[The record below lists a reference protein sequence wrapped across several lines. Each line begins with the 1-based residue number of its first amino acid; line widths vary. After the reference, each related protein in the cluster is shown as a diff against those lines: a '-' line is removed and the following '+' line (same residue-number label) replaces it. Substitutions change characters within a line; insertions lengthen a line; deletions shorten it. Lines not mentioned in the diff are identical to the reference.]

1 MSSDFAVHGV
11 PRDWITRSLY
21 VVLLAALAA
30 GLYARF
36 AGLGKWSLGVDEYYI
51 SRSID
56 NILRTGLPRFAC
68 GGFYTRGL
76 TYQYAVAAVRLSG
89 LSPEFSARLVS
100 AVSSLIGL
108 PAAFLLGRRL
118 HGRAAGLLLTI
129 VLSVSVWEIEM
140 ARFARMY
147 APFQSVFLWYL
158 VYFLRYAVDRNRASL
173 IPMALLSMLGV
184 LTWEGGA
191 LLGVTNL
198 LPPLLQHER
207 GHLRR
212 SDWPYL
218 GAMLLLL
225 GALVGS
231 LTDLRGSPPPLP
243 VVAAAPAAA
252 GALASITRVYLR
264 HLPWMIAFLVLLP
277 AAVVSCLPWLWSAKG
292 RWLAALGLLL
302 TLITALLHQ
311 FWLCGTV
318 FVLLLL
324 TGLLQPEELR
334 RPAGRSFVL
343 ALAACAVFWT
353 AFGTVTAAWTDTTSG
368 PTALSGRWLGLM
380 EHLSGYPDV
389 FGQILRPWARTM
401 PALTLGAL
409 TLSGA
414 LTVRSI
420 LQPPARSMVPRALVI
435 VLLVVMLTVGMTHPG
450 RVETRYTFFLYPL
463 VAALSVSA
471 ILSLAELTIQ
481 QPRAALAIGASLS
494 LLCFSLSEDFQPR
507 HIAKIDSRRIVF
519 RMGMS
524 PVLADHYY
532 PRADYR
538 VVADWLGNHVH
549 PGDIVMIGIPT
560 IDQYYHRA
568 NFVFLQDN
576 DPRYDDYACSNG
588 ATARWTNL
596 PLLYS
601 AAQLAPR
608 VATGQRIF
616 LLLYPDQAPSMLAEG
631 ARRKWHQQLKWTA
644 PDNAATAILI
654 NPH

>member
-1 MSSDFAVHGV
+1 MNSDSAVQSV
-11 PRDWITRSLY
+11 PRDWITRGLY
-21 VVLLAALAA
+21 IVLLAAVAA

-56 NILRTGLPRFAC
+56 NILRTGLPRFSC
-68 GGFYTRGL
+68 GGFYIRGL
-76 TYQYAVAAVRLSG
+76 TYQYAVAAVRLSA

-100 AVSSLIGL
+100 ALSSLIGL
-108 PAAFLLGRRL
+108 PAAFLIGRRL
-118 HGRAAGLLLTI
+118 HSRAAGLLLVI

-158 VYFLRYAVDRNRASL
+158 VYFLRYAVDRNRTSL
-173 IPMALLSMLGV
+173 IPMVLLSVLGV

-198 LPPLLQHER
+198 LPPLLHHER
-207 GHLRR
+207 GRLRR

-218 GAMLLLL
+218 GVMLLLL
-225 GALVGS
+225 GALVS
-231 LTDLRGSPPPLP
+231 ATTDLRGSPPLP
-243 VVAAAPAAA
+243 VVATAPAAA
-252 GALASITRVYLR
+252 SVLVSMTGVYLR
-264 HLPWMIAFLVLLP
+264 HLPWMIAFLALLL
-277 AAVVSCLPWLWSAKG
+277 ATVVRCLPWLWSVRD
-292 RWLAALGLLL
+292 RWLAAVGLLL
-302 TLITALLHQ
+302 TLVAALLHQ
-311 FWLCGTV
+311 FWLCGTT
-318 FVLLLL
+318 FVILLL

-334 RPAGRSFVL
+334 QPAARSYL
-343 ALAACAVFWT
+343 LTLAACAVFWT

-368 PTALSGRWLGLM
+368 PTLLSGRWLGLM
-380 EHLSGYPDV
+380 EHLSGYPEV

-409 TLSGA
+409 LLSGA
-414 LTVRSI
+414 LTVWTI
-420 LQPPARSMVPRALVI
+420 LQPPARSRIPRALLI
-435 VLLVVMLTVGMTHPG
+435 VLLVVMLAIGMTHPA
-450 RVETRYTFFLYPL
+450 RIETRYTFFLYPL
-463 VAALSVSA
+463 VAALSLTA
-471 ILSLAELTIQ
+471 ILCLAELIVQ
-481 QPRAALAIGASLS
+481 QPRAALAFGAILS
-494 LLCFSLSEDFQPR
+494 LLCFGLSEDFQPR
-507 HIAKIDSRRIVF
+507 HIEKIDSRRIVF

-538 VVADWLGNHVH
+538 VVADWLGKHVH

-576 DPRYDDYACSNG
+576 DSRYDDYACSSG
-588 ATARWTNL
+588 ATERWTNL
-596 PLLYS
+596 PLLNS
-601 AAQLAPR
+601 ANELAPR
-608 VATGQRIF
+608 VAAGHRIF

-631 ARRKWHQQLKWTA
+631 ARRKWHQQLAWTA
-644 PDNAATAILI
+644 PDGAASAILI